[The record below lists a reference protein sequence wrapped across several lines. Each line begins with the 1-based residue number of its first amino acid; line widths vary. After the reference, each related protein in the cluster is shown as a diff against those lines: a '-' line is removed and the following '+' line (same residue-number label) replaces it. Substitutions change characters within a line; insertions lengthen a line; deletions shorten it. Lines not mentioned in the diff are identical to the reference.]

1 MLCVKCVP
9 ASLSLLRSA
18 GFGWGGLGACLPA
31 CFGRLCGLYLGCGG
45 LLWVMGGAIKSRQ
58 QPFIKTAG
66 FVYSC
71 GLGWIWGY
79 AGRALAAPG
88 LMARSAGLG
97 GGRCLPALPWV
108 VGGVVAPSSAL
119 PALGGG
125 VGCVVGLGV
134 WRCLPC
140 LPWVG
145 CVVGLGGGGS
155 ISCPACLGWWGW
167 VCGGVGCVVVSA
179 LPALGGVGWWW
190 LLLPCLLPCLPC
202 RHPRH
207 LKRLWRVRTLP
218 FLPSSFVVWVRCDS
232 SGVRLLP

>member
-1 MLCVKCVP
+1 M
-9 ASLSLLRSA
+9 
-18 GFGWGGLGACLPA
+18 GA
-31 CFGRLCGLYLGCGG
+31 
-45 LLWVMGGAIKSRQ
+45 AIKSRQ

-71 GLGWIWGY
+71 GLGWIWGN

-88 LMARSAGLG
+88 LMAGSAGLG
-97 GGRCLPALPWV
+97 VGWCLLCLPWVVGGVVAPSPALPALGGGVGCVV

-119 PALGGG
+119 PAVGGG

-145 CVVGLGGGGS
+145 LGVVVGGGGS
-155 ISCPACLGWWGW
+155 IFCPACLGWWGW
-167 VCGGVGCVVVSA
+167 VCGGFGCVEVSA

-190 LLLPCLLPCLPC
+190 LACPADTPDTQPPKEKIFFANPAGL
-202 RHPRH
+202 
-207 LKRLWRVRTLP
+207 RTEQ
-218 FLPSSFVVWVRCDS
+218 
-232 SGVRLLP
+232 